1 MASTDYDGI
10 NIGQGFAPEDFAV
23 SENRSGNAR
32 GRAGVLPWR
41 VGWKPKVTANLI
53 F

>member
-32 GRAGVLPWR
+32 GAPASCPG
-41 VGWKPKVTANLI
+41 G
-53 F
+53 